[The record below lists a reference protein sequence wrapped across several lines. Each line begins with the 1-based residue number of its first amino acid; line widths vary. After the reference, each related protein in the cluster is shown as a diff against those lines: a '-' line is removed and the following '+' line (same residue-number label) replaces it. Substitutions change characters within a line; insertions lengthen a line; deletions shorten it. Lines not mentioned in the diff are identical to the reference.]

1 MSQQQYET
9 CGKREG
15 NQCHAFKTFEC
26 LKGECWGYDPDP
38 FWKVH
43 YYQKVSTTGYEV
55 ELPKLKGGVVA
66 VEKTRMEVAKEKLT
80 KDEYLRLHEEGM
92 SDRKI
97 FESKD
102 IDRDIFYTLK
112 REWGLLDRQ
121 QPGDLESELAGM
133 ASQISAAA
141 SYKYEGTADAVE
153 KIDGLRAALME
164 LDTMYGAASTQIV
177 SDMLAGHLIT
187 IIGRVK
193 LFDMEAIK

>member
-1 MSQQQYET
+1 
-9 CGKREG
+9 
-15 NQCHAFKTFEC
+15 
-26 LKGECWGYDPDP
+26 
-38 FWKVH
+38 
-43 YYQKVSTTGYEV
+43 
-55 ELPKLKGGVVA
+55 LKGGVVA